1 MALLILFTSFF
12 PVNTDLTIVRENTPG
27 TVSFQFKTQSQ
38 GGSYAPRHVLAVWME
53 KDGEFVKTRKA
64 MANQR
69 KQYLYT
75 WKAASNYNVV
85 DAITGSTLNSHQTHT
100 IQWDCTD
107 LDGNVVE
114 DGLYTLFVEFTEKH
128 AQGPLFSIEFE
139 KASDAIILTPPDED
153 YFKNMEF
160 SYQPEVTL
168 IADFTVSAQQS
179 CTDETLTFT
188 DNSTGAT
195 SWNWDFGA
203 DANPATA
210 NTQGPHQVSY
220 SATGNKTVTL
230 TINQSI
236 TNTKPEFINVL
247 PDAFANFEWTGEG
260 RTLTFTNLSTDAVSY
275 LWGFGDGT
283 TSSETNPVHTY
294 AEDGTYDVLLVANSE
309 FCESSAYLQEI
320 IINTVGLSESGSNPL
335 SEIFPNP
342 GNGQFYFT
350 PKTAMQ
356 DVFVTLFTLEGRII
370 STAALGNL
378 SAHVPVLSG
387 KENLQSGIYFIQIT
401 SAGEKWQKKLF
412 VK

>member
-1 MALLILFTSFF
+1 
-12 PVNTDLTIVRENTPG
+12 
-27 TVSFQFKTQSQ
+27 
-38 GGSYAPRHVLAVWME
+38 ME

-168 IADFTVSAQQS
+168 IADFTVNAQQS

-309 FCESSAYLQEI
+309 FCKSSAYLQEI

-401 SAGEKWQKKLF
+401 SAREKWQKKLF